1 MNNIAR
7 IYRAEILRA
16 AFGPGAAPAQA
27 ADLNRLNQIAERLA
41 ECEEVHGILRAKG
54 HGRPGTTIVDSA
66 RQVPSNS
73 PQVMKD
79 LFRPVYSAKPAA
91 FQEWKTYSAEEIARF
106 FRIPPEMLNPE

>member
-16 AFGPGAAPAQA
+16 VLGPGAAPAQA

-54 HGRPGTTIVDSA
+54 HGRPGTTVVDSA
-66 RQVPSNS
+66 RMVPLDVRRVADS
-73 PQVMKD
+73 
-79 LFRPVYSAKPAA
+79 LFARLSAADHR
-91 FQEWKTYSAEEIARF
+91 SI
-106 FRIPPEMLNPE
+106 